1 MVFSVQWLQKCT
13 GRYCTSSCDP
23 MVKLKPV
30 VDSYTGPYKD
40 KYRFRT
46 GLLIFIHVC
55 ILLTALFSYTTQA
68 VPLIN
73 NYIIAVV
80 CVLLIR
86 AAAAGVYRNT
96 ALNYLEFIHYFNLF
110 SISLL
115 SDLSYHLWWNNG
127 KGYMS
132 IVSVSISMIVFT
144 ATVLAHIYVKLERK
158 TACWDLTGSSVTG
171 SQCKHMT
178 NARIE
183 PSSILAF
190 GRTFTLTWSQCKIF

>member
-1 MVFSVQWLQKCT
+1 
-13 GRYCTSSCDP
+13 
-23 MVKLKPV
+23 MVKLKPL

-40 KYRFRT
+40 KYRFWT
-46 GLLIFIHVC
+46 GLLIFIR

-115 SDLSYHLWWNNG
+115 SELSYHLQWNNG
-127 KGYMS
+127 KGYTS

-158 TACWDLTGSSVTG
+158 LGKPACLKCYPSHNELDYSPLEDEELYMDEEREGSPPHVIQRRESLIYDLDIGKGT
-171 SQCKHMT
+171 KL
-178 NARIE
+178 RE
-183 PSSILAF
+183 LY
-190 GRTFTLTWSQCKIF
+190 

>member
-1 MVFSVQWLQKCT
+1 MWSVDTNIEYLDFMHSFLFGGSVLFLLVGILYGCMVFSVQWLQKCT
-13 GRYCTSSCDP
+13 GRYCKSSRDP
-23 MVKLKPV
+23 MVKLKPLV
-30 VDSYTGPYKD
+30 NSYTGPYKD
-40 KYRFRT
+40 KYRFWT
-46 GLLIFIHVC
+46 GLLIFIR

-144 ATVLAHIYVKLERK
+144 AIVLA
-158 TACWDLTGSSVTG
+158 TAG
-171 SQCKHMT
+171 
-178 NARIE
+178 
-183 PSSILAF
+183 
-190 GRTFTLTWSQCKIF
+190 

>member
-1 MVFSVQWLQKCT
+1 
-13 GRYCTSSCDP
+13 
-23 MVKLKPV
+23 MVKLKPLV
-30 VDSYTGPYKD
+30 NSYTGPYKD
-40 KYRFRT
+40 KYRFWT
-46 GLLIFIHVC
+46 GLLIFIR

-68 VPLIN
+68 APLIN

-132 IVSVSISMIVFT
+132 IVSVSISMIVF
-144 ATVLAHIYVKLERK
+144 AAIVLAHIYVKLERK
-158 TACWDLTGSSVTG
+158 TAC
-171 SQCKHMT
+171 
-178 NARIE
+178 
-183 PSSILAF
+183 
-190 GRTFTLTWSQCKIF
+190 